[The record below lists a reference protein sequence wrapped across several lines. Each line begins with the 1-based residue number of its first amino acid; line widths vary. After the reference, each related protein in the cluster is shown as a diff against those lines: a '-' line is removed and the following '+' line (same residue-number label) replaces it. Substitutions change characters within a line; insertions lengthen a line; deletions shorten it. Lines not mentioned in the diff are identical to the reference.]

1 MVSTMVQPEEEV
13 KESKRQADLPPVSSE
28 EQKRGQERVLEGV
41 AVAPGIAIGPVYHYA
56 RDSFDDVEHREINE
70 DQVEEELR
78 RFEKAVL
85 RSERDL
91 NKIASIAREKIGE
104 QSAEIFEAQLLMLRD
119 QSVYETVVDYVQ
131 NRHTGA
137 DYAVQKTMTKH
148 RRHMEAAE
156 SKYLQERANDL
167 LDVQERVIRH
177 LRRGKAVWKVDP
189 NTIVVAEDL
198 NATDMLLF
206 SRRHLLGCAM
216 DYGGA
221 TSHVSIM
228 ARSLGVPTVVG
239 MHRVT
244 KEVEQGQTIIL
255 DGVTGRVIINPQ
267 PATLEKYR
275 MRQERYRELQEK
287 RKELVPLPSE
297 TLDGHHVALRANLE
311 FEEELA
317 LLDEYGADGIG
328 LFRTEI
334 PFLMQRRI
342 SFDESEQFDAYRR
355 IVQAVSPAVTTFRV
369 IDVGG
374 DKMLPMARREHNPML
389 GWRGLRILL
398 DKPELLKT
406 QLRAILSASAEG
418 PIRLLLPMV
427 TNLEEIQQFRAVL
440 QEVQL
445 SLESEQVHNLH
456 QPEVGIMVEVPS
468 VALMADRFAQEV
480 DFFSIGSNDLTQYVL
495 AVDRGNDLVG
505 DRYDE
510 LHPAV
515 LILIDKVVRAGRRHG
530 IPVSICGQMA
540 GNPRATPILV
550 GLQLSEFSASPTYL
564 PDLKRVLRAINYS
577 DARQLAKEV
586 LQAQSVQQVHT
597 LLDDWLHQHIAFE
610 EVFLEQQ

>member
-1 MVSTMVQPEEEV
+1 MVQSEEEV
-13 KESKRQADLPPVSSE
+13 KESRKQAELPPDMLSE
-28 EQKRGQERVLEGV
+28 QEHGPERMLEGV

-56 RDSFDDVEHREINE
+56 RNSFDDVEHREIGE
-70 DQVEEELR
+70 DEVKEELH

-119 QSVYETVVDYVQ
+119 QSVYDTVVDYVQ

-156 SKYLQERANDL
+156 TKYLRERASDL
-167 LDVQERVIRH
+167 LDVQERIIRH

-239 MHRVT
+239 MHRIS
-244 KEVEQGQTIIL
+244 KEVTQGQTIIL
-255 DGVTGRVIINPQ
+255 DGVTGRVIIDPR

-275 MRQERYRELQEK
+275 ARQERYRELQEK
-287 RKELVPLPSE
+287 RKELVPLPAE
-297 TLDGHHVALRANLE
+297 TLDGHRVALRANLE
-311 FEEELA
+311 FEEELS
-317 LLDEYGADGIG
+317 LLDEYGADGVG
-328 LFRTEI
+328 LFRTEM
-334 PFLMQRRI
+334 PFLMQRRV

-355 IVQAVSPAVTTFRV
+355 IVRAVSPSVTTFRV

-398 DKPELLKT
+398 EKPELLKT
-406 QLRAILSASAEG
+406 QLRAILSAGAEG

-427 TNLEEIQQFRAVL
+427 TNLEEIEQFRRVL
-440 QEVQL
+440 QEVQMA
-445 SLESEQVHNLH
+445 LEGEQIGNPH
-456 QPEVGIMVEVPS
+456 QLEVGIMVEVPS

-495 AVDRGNDLVG
+495 AVDRGNDLVA
-505 DRYDE
+505 DKYDE

-515 LILIDKVVRAGRRHG
+515 LILIDKVVRAGRRHD

-540 GNPRATPILV
+540 GNPRIAPILI
-550 GLQLSEFSASPTYL
+550 GLQLSELSASPTYL
-564 PDLKRVLRAINYS
+564 PDLKRVLRAIEYS
-577 DARQLAKEV
+577 EARQLAQEA
-586 LQAQSVQQVHT
+586 LQAESVQQVHA
-597 LLDDWLHQHIAFE
+597 LLDDWLHQHIAFD
-610 EVFLEQQ
+610 EVFLEQE